1 MAVGG
6 NTLLCAGT
14 PDVIDPREPWAAYE
28 GRRGGKLFALN
39 TTDGAKKL
47 ERELDAAPVYDGM
60 AIACDRLY
68 LSLTSGK
75 ILCLGGR

>member
-1 MAVGG
+1 MR
-6 NTLLCAGT
+6 NIR
-14 PDVIDPREPWAAYE
+14 D
-28 GRRGGKLFALN
+28 
-39 TTDGAKKL
+39 
-47 ERELDAAPVYDGM
+47 ERLGDLYFELDAAPVYDGM